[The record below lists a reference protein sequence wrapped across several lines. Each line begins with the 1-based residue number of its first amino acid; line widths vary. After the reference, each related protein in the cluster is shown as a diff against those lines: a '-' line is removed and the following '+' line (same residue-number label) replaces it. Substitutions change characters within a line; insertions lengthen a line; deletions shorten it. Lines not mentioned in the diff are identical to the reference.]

1 MNKLSVSIGII
12 LLLSLNSCEE
22 TGAGEI
28 QPDFGEVNVEVMAS
42 GFQIPWSIE
51 VIGENEFL
59 FTERLGKL
67 YQYKEGTTS
76 LINLLP
82 ISATVR
88 FDGLTYGGF
97 MDVSLHPR
105 YADNGWVYLAYV
117 NTDYR
122 LSVVRFQVEEGS
134 AKVKEFIFESNAFS
148 IGSRIVWQ
156 DERHF
161 FLTQGLGGNPLP
173 EPGPQDLTND
183 GGKIHRLL
191 EDGQIPPDNPI
202 FPNASAPTTVWS
214 YGHRDPQGLFYDENA
229 EILYSH
235 EHGPLGGDELNIITK
250 GDNFG
255 WPLFSYGLNYDE
267 TPVSNLSEQD
277 AASSTILPIK
287 YWGTDF
293 RLAPSGLLKLDNSNF
308 TDWNGSFLIGSL
320 GLQGLFS
327 YNVLR
332 DESRMLLEG
341 IGRVRDVV
349 QLPSGNLLISIDAAS
364 PRAADEGRILKL
376 SPK

>member
-1 MNKLSVSIGII
+1 MNKTTAFLSI
-12 LLLSLNSCEE
+12 LLIFLLGACEE
-22 TGAGEI
+22 TSPGEV
-28 QPDFGEVNVEVMAS
+28 QPDFGEVEVEVLAS
-42 GFQIPWSIE
+42 GYQIPWSIE

-67 YQYKEGTTS
+67 YHYKDGSTK

-82 ISATVR
+82 LSATVV
-88 FDGLTYGGF
+88 FDRLTYGGF

-105 YADNGWVYLAYV
+105 FADNGWIYLAFV
-117 NTDYR
+117 NTEYK
-122 LSVVRFQVEEGS
+122 LSVIRFQVENAS

-156 DERHF
+156 DDRHF

-173 EPGPQDLTND
+173 EPGPQDLAND
-183 GGKIHRLL
+183 GGKIHRLRD
-191 EDGQIPPDNPI
+191 DGQIPTDNPI
-202 FPNASAPTTVWS
+202 FPSASAPTSVWT
-214 YGHRDPQGLFYDENA
+214 YGHRDPQGLFYDA
-229 EILYSH
+229 DADILYSH

-250 GDNFG
+250 ADNFG

-267 TPVSNLSEQD
+267 TPVSNMSEQE
-277 AASSTILPIK
+277 ASASTVLPLK

-293 RLAPSGLLKLDNSNF
+293 RLAPSGLLKLENSNF
-308 TDWNGSFLIGSL
+308 IDWNGSFLIGSL

-327 YNVLR
+327 YNSLR
-332 DESRMLLEG
+332 DESRMLLDG
-341 IGRVRDVV
+341 IGRVRDIA
-349 QLPSGNLLISIDAAS
+349 QLPGGDLLISIDKGS
-364 PRAADEGRILKL
+364 PGLSDEGRILKL